1 MPSISSLESSDFGEY
16 SSFCILN
23 LSFRPGVALTAWPG
37 FSYFGPRIAF
47 HATSFMITETRHGL
61 AVHISG
67 YSDETG
73 KSRVRTK
80 PTSRQ
85 HQEAEV
91 DLRVFDSSAH
101 RCKSRMGVLR
111 VNGDRQVF
119 CQGESVRQ
127 DLPRGQ
133 LPIWVP
139 LYMCGLEQVAR
150 FATRQCLGEEPRR
163 CRSIYA
169 RDAHR
174 RCPPTEAR
182 TRAAPNS

>member
-111 VNGDRQVF
+111 ANGDRP
-119 CQGESVRQ
+119 S
-127 DLPRGQ
+127 PR
-133 LPIWVP
+133 VS
-139 LYMCGLEQVAR
+139 CSAR
-150 FATRQCLGEEPRR
+150 ANPFVKTRPEDNYRPGSRF
-163 CRSIYA
+163 IYA
-169 RDAHR
+169 AWNKWRSLPLDDVLGGIQ
-174 RCPPTEAR
+174 
-182 TRAAPNS
+182 